1 MKVIRFSSGCHY
13 VPRPW
18 YQETENGYRIK
29 PAEFYDNYIG
39 EPIIEVSKEVFACM
53 MTAYY
58 ETKQYYQQY
67 DRHQP
72 LTFDEIITGAAQH
85 ILSPSAET
93 ICFEHLDS
101 EAMLALMSH
110 LDPKI
115 SRLVY
120 LRFVAEMTLTE
131 IAESEGMS
139 VPTTWRMIRKGLAD
153 LKEIIVNSDNEPLDC
168 D

>member
-1 MKVIRFSSGCHY
+1 MKVIRYSSGYHY

-39 EPIIEVSKEVFACM
+39 ETIIEVSKEVFACM

-72 LTFDEIITGAAQH
+72 LTFDELLTGAALH

-101 EAMLALMSH
+101 EAMLDLISQ
-110 LDPKI
+110 LDPKL

-120 LRFVAEMTLTE
+120 LRYVVEMPLKE

-139 VPTTWRMIRKGLAD
+139 VLKTWRMIQKGLAD
-153 LKEIIVNSDNEPLDC
+153 LKEIIVNSDNEPSDW